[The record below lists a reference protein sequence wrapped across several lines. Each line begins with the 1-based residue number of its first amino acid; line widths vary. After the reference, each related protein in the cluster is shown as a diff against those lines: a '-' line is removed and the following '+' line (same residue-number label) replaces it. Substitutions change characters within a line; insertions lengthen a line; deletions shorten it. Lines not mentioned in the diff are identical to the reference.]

1 MIFQADVMTLP
12 PHRAYVIYAI
22 SVLLVI
28 KYKQHWHNDGLD
40 PAQES
45 VMTLTHRVNL
55 VYFGEVVEAKGSSHK
70 EVLYV
75 HDLINRWSMS
85 SLQLQM

>member
-1 MIFQADVMTLP
+1 
-12 PHRAYVIYAI
+12 
-22 SVLLVI
+22 
-28 KYKQHWHNDGLD
+28 
-40 PAQES
+40 
-45 VMTLTHRVNL
+45 MTLTHRVNL